1 MKRKLDHKETHVDC
15 NVIFLFDIKVC
26 KSYNLSVANR
36 LQLNPDNKEKFMNY
50 YKEYENLEIPT
61 YKMPKKK
68 NTSVCQWSSTRPTK
82 VTATPKKNLVV
93 ETTQKLASEQVATT
107 LAPNQN
113 EIIHT
118 IEENKINL

>member
-1 MKRKLDHKETHVDC
+1 MKRKLEHKKTSMDF

-26 KSYNLSVANR
+26 KSYNLSVVTV
-36 LQLNPDNKEKFMNY
+36 QLNPDNKEKFMNY

-61 YKMPKKK
+61 YKMPKRKK
-68 NTSVCQWSSTRPTK
+68 NTGVCQWSSTRPTK
-82 VTATPKKNLVV
+82 VTATPKKLVV
-93 ETTQKLASEQVATT
+93 ETAHKIASEQVSTT
-107 LAPNQN
+107 PAPNQN